1 MEIDEA
7 KLRALMIA
15 GRGGHDRA
23 YQALLRLCAD
33 RLRTYFRRR
42 LSGREPD
49 AEDLVQ
55 ETLMA
60 IHRKRASYDA
70 SLPFTAWLHGIA
82 RYRLLD
88 FLRREY
94 RQASLPADDA
104 LEPADGHSVD
114 AILAE
119 IDVASLLARLSP
131 NQAEAIRMTKLEG
144 LSVRE
149 ASLSSSQSEP
159 AIKVNVHRGLRRLA
173 AAIKGSRQ

>member
-1 MEIDEA
+1 VEIDEA
-7 KLRALMIA
+7 KLRALMVA
-15 GRGGHDRA
+15 GRSGHDKA
-23 YQALLRLCAD
+23 YGALLRLCAD

-42 LSGREPD
+42 LAGRDQD

-55 ETLMA
+55 ETLIA

-70 SLPFTAWLHGIA
+70 GLPFTAWLHGIA
-82 RYRLLD
+82 RYRLID

-94 RQASLPADDA
+94 RRASLPADDA

-131 NQAEAIRMTKLEG
+131 NQAEAIRMTKIEG

-159 AIKVNVHRGLRRLA
+159 AIKVNVHRGLSRLA
-173 AAIKGSRQ
+173 AAIKGSKE

>member
-15 GRGGHDRA
+15 GRSGHDRA
-23 YQALLRLCAD
+23 YHALLRLCAD

-159 AIKVNVHRGLRRLA
+159 AIKVNVHRGLSRLA

>member
-1 MEIDEA
+1 MSS
-7 KLRALMIA
+7 LMIA
-15 GRGGHDRA
+15 WTIGHDRA

-55 ETLMA
+55 ETLIA

-94 RQASLPADDA
+94 RRASLPADDA

-159 AIKVNVHRGLRRLA
+159 AIKVNVHRGLSRLA
-173 AAIKGSRQ
+173 AAIKGSRE